1 MNKYNTNCNCKFNI
15 SYHIVWI
22 PKYRKHILIDNI
34 EYRFKQIMA
43 DKISSLGLTLGS
55 LECIPDHIHLF
66 IKANT
71 NITVSYIVKMLKGY
85 TSRMLRLE
93 FKQLNKYKHLWA
105 SGYFC
110 ETIGNISEAS
120 VIKYINNQKSA

>member
-1 MNKYNTNCNCKFNI
+1 MNKYNSNGNCKFNI

-43 DKISSLGLTLGS
+43 DKILSLGLILGA
-55 LECIPDHIHLF
+55 LECMPDHIHLF
-66 IKANT
+66 IKSNT
-71 NITVSYIVKMLKGY
+71 TIKISYIVKMLKGY
-85 TSRMLRLE
+85 TSRILRLE
-93 FKQLNKYKHLWA
+93 FEHLNKYKYLWA